1 MKAIES
7 FSVSESFG
15 LKDLSLEEIENING
29 GESVSIGECNNMPS
43 MMGPSEVHISNP
55 TSSPAPTNPMT
66 INIGTCAN
74 SYPYYTSSCGCGGGT
89 ATPICGGG
97 SSSSGS
103 SSCGGGK

>member
-1 MKAIES
+1 MKARES

-29 GESVSIGECNNMPS
+29 GESVSIGECNNMPPKL
-43 MMGPSEVHISNP
+43 GPIAVNEIPLGGSIISVNP
-55 TSSPAPTNPMT
+55 IP
-66 INIGTCAN
+66 INQPQCAN
-74 SYPYYTSSCGCGGGT
+74 TYPYYTPSCGGGGGT

>member
-29 GESVSIGECNNMPS
+29 GESVSIGECNKMLAPATVNMIPLGGS
-43 MMGPSEVHISNP
+43 IISVNP
-55 TSSPAPTNPMT
+55 IPIDFPA
-66 INIGTCAN
+66 IYGGSIIL
-74 SYPYYTSSCGCGGGT
+74 SCGGGNSGT
-89 ATPICGGG
+89 STCSGG